1 MKIEVHWLIDGI
13 MSVEAETAE
22 EAETLVA
29 EQLTELVKQTPEL
42 KDKFGAN
49 AIQGQAL
56 NKPEDTAD
64 VLKGYFSHIAGIHCN
79 KRLVKPA

>member
-13 MSVEAETAE
+13 MSIEAETAE
-22 EAETLVA
+22 QAEQLVA
-29 EQLTELVKQTPEL
+29 EQLSALVAQTPEL

-56 NKPEDTAD
+56 SKPEKAKD
-64 VLKGYFSHIAGIHCN
+64 F
-79 KRLVKPA
+79 

>member
-22 EAETLVA
+22 EAEKLVA

-64 VLKGYFSHIAGIHCN
+64 A
-79 KRLVKPA
+79 

>member
-22 EAETLVA
+22 QAEKLVA
-29 EQLTELVKQTPEL
+29 EQLTQLVRQTPGL

-56 NKPEDTAD
+56 NKPESAE
-64 VLKGYFSHIAGIHCN
+64 KS
-79 KRLVKPA
+79 

>member
-1 MKIEVHWLIDGI
+1 MKIEVHWLIDGV

-22 EAETLVA
+22 QAEKLVA
-29 EQLTELVKQTPEL
+29 EQLTQLVKKTPEL

-56 NKPEDTAD
+56 NKSEIKTD
-64 VLKGYFSHIAGIHCN
+64 S
-79 KRLVKPA
+79 

>member
-22 EAETLVA
+22 QAEKLVA
-29 EQLTELVKQTPEL
+29 EQLTQLVKTTPDL

-56 NKPEDTAD
+56 TKSESAAD
-64 VLKGYFSHIAGIHCN
+64 S
-79 KRLVKPA
+79 

>member
-22 EAETLVA
+22 EAEKLVA
-29 EQLTELVKQTPEL
+29 EQLTQLIKQTPEL
-42 KDKFGAN
+42 RDKFGAN

-56 NKPEDTAD
+56 NKPENTAD
-64 VLKGYFSHIAGIHCN
+64 A
-79 KRLVKPA
+79 

>member
-22 EAETLVA
+22 QAEKLVA
-29 EQLTELVKQTPEL
+29 EKLTQLVEKTPEL
-42 KDKFGAN
+42 REKFGAN

-56 NKPEDTAD
+56 NKPENEAD
-64 VLKGYFSHIAGIHCN
+64 S
-79 KRLVKPA
+79 

>member
-22 EAETLVA
+22 QAETLVA

-56 NKPEDTAD
+56 NKPEDRAD
-64 VLKGYFSHIAGIHCN
+64 V
-79 KRLVKPA
+79 

>member
-22 EAETLVA
+22 QAEKLVA
-29 EQLTELVKQTPEL
+29 EQLTQFVKQTSEL
-42 KDKFGAN
+42 RDKFGAN

-56 NKPEDTAD
+56 NKPENTAD
-64 VLKGYFSHIAGIHCN
+64 A
-79 KRLVKPA
+79 

>member
-22 EAETLVA
+22 QAEKLVA
-29 EQLTELVKQTPEL
+29 EQLTQLVKKTPEL
-42 KDKFGAN
+42 KEKFGAN

-56 NKPEDTAD
+56 NKSESTAD
-64 VLKGYFSHIAGIHCN
+64 S
-79 KRLVKPA
+79 

>member
-22 EAETLVA
+22 QAEKLVA
-29 EQLTELVKQTPEL
+29 EQLTELVKKTPEL

-56 NKPEDTAD
+56 NKPESA
-64 VLKGYFSHIAGIHCN
+64 KES
-79 KRLVKPA
+79 

>member
-13 MSVEAETAE
+13 MSVEAKTAE
-22 EAETLVA
+22 QAEKLVA
-29 EQLTELVKQTPEL
+29 EQLTQLVKKTPEL

-56 NKPEDTAD
+56 NKSESPSD
-64 VLKGYFSHIAGIHCN
+64 S
-79 KRLVKPA
+79 R

>member
-13 MSVEAETAE
+13 MSLEAETPEQAE
-22 EAETLVA
+22 KLVA

-42 KDKFGAN
+42 RDKFGAN

-56 NKPEDTAD
+56 NRPDSETEA
-64 VLKGYFSHIAGIHCN
+64 
-79 KRLVKPA
+79 

>member
-22 EAETLVA
+22 QAEKLVA
-29 EQLTELVKQTPEL
+29 EQLTQLVKQTPKL
-42 KDKFGAN
+42 RDKFGAN

-56 NKPEDTAD
+56 NKPENSAD
-64 VLKGYFSHIAGIHCN
+64 DS
-79 KRLVKPA
+79 

>member
-13 MSVEAETAE
+13 MSVEAKTAE
-22 EAETLVA
+22 QAEKLVA
-29 EQLTELVKQTPEL
+29 EQLTQLVKKTPEL

-56 NKPEDTAD
+56 NKSESVPD
-64 VLKGYFSHIAGIHCN
+64 S
-79 KRLVKPA
+79 

>member
-1 MKIEVHWLIDGI
+1 MKIEVHWLIDGV

-22 EAETLVA
+22 QAEKLVA
-29 EQLTELVKQTPEL
+29 EQLTQLVSQTPEL

-56 NKPEDTAD
+56 TKPDRAPNT
-64 VLKGYFSHIAGIHCN
+64 
-79 KRLVKPA
+79 

>member
-22 EAETLVA
+22 QAEKLVA
-29 EQLTELVKQTPEL
+29 EQLTQLVKKTPEL

-56 NKPEDTAD
+56 NKSENATDT
-64 VLKGYFSHIAGIHCN
+64 
-79 KRLVKPA
+79 

>member
-22 EAETLVA
+22 QAEELVA
-29 EQLTELVKQTPEL
+29 EQLTQLVKKTPEL
-42 KDKFGAN
+42 KEKFGAN

-56 NKPEDTAD
+56 TKSESAAD
-64 VLKGYFSHIAGIHCN
+64 A
-79 KRLVKPA
+79 

>member
-22 EAETLVA
+22 HAEKLVA
-29 EQLTELVKQTPEL
+29 EQLTQLVKKTPEL
-42 KDKFGAN
+42 KDKFGTN

-56 NKPEDTAD
+56 NKSGSAADT
-64 VLKGYFSHIAGIHCN
+64 
-79 KRLVKPA
+79 

>member
-1 MKIEVHWLIDGI
+1 MKIEVHWLIDGV

-22 EAETLVA
+22 QAEKLVA
-29 EQLTELVKQTPEL
+29 EELTQLVKQTPDF

-56 NKPEDTAD
+56 NKPDSVSDA
-64 VLKGYFSHIAGIHCN
+64 
-79 KRLVKPA
+79 

>member
-22 EAETLVA
+22 QAEKLVA
-29 EQLTELVKQTPEL
+29 EQLTQLVKKTPEL

-56 NKPEDTAD
+56 NKSASTAD
-64 VLKGYFSHIAGIHCN
+64 S
-79 KRLVKPA
+79 

>member
-22 EAETLVA
+22 QAEKLVA
-29 EQLTELVKQTPEL
+29 EQLTQLVKKTPDL
-42 KDKFGAN
+42 KNKFGAN

-56 NKPEDTAD
+56 TKSESAAD
-64 VLKGYFSHIAGIHCN
+64 A
-79 KRLVKPA
+79 

>member
-22 EAETLVA
+22 QAEKLVA
-29 EQLTELVKQTPEL
+29 EQLTQLVKKTPEL

-56 NKPEDTAD
+56 NKPKSSADT
-64 VLKGYFSHIAGIHCN
+64 
-79 KRLVKPA
+79 

>member
-13 MSVEAETAE
+13 MSVEAENAE
-22 EAETLVA
+22 QAENLVA
-29 EQLTELVKQTPEL
+29 EQLTQLVRQTPVL

-56 NKPEDTAD
+56 NKPESAEE
-64 VLKGYFSHIAGIHCN
+64 S
-79 KRLVKPA
+79 

>member
-22 EAETLVA
+22 QAETLVA

-49 AIQGQAL
+49 AIQGRAL

-64 VLKGYFSHIAGIHCN
+64 V
-79 KRLVKPA
+79 